1 MSALPEA
8 GTRIRL
14 LAMLDDPNP
23 LPAGSEGTVEGGVR
37 FSDGELQIRV
47 AWDSGRSLMLVVPP
61 DVYEVLS

>member
-23 LPAGSEGTVEGGVR
+23 LPVGSEGTVEGGVR